1 VFVYQL
7 SSSITGSPSRQHK
20 LITED
25 QEFQEELKNIR
36 FLEID
41 RKMSTPGMII
51 KSAIYKYYMTLVFLL
66 ISIKVCLQ
74 RHNSGTV

>member
-1 VFVYQL
+1 LLAELGTGVCV
-7 SSSITGSPSRQHK
+7 SSSITGSSSRQYK

-41 RKMSTPGMII
+41 RKMSIPGMINQQ
-51 KSAIYKYYMTLVFLL
+51 YYITLVFLL
-66 ISIKVCLQ
+66 ISLPAAK
-74 RHNSGTV
+74 

>member
-1 VFVYQL
+1 LLELGTGVRV
-7 SSSITGSPSRQHK
+7 SNSITGSPARQHK

-41 RKMSTPGMII
+41 RKMSIPGMINQQ
-51 KSAIYKYYMTLVFLL
+51 YYITLVFLL
-66 ISIKVCLQ
+66 ISLPAAK
-74 RHNSGTV
+74 

>member
-1 VFVYQL
+1 LGLLGTGVRV
-7 SSSITGSPSRQHK
+7 SSSITGSPARQYK

-41 RKMSTPGMII
+41 RKMSSPGMINQQYI
-51 KSAIYKYYMTLVFLL
+51 NI
-66 ISIKVCLQ
+66 I
-74 RHNSGTV
+74 